1 MFKETK
7 RSYFKKK
14 LNEFR
19 ENIDVSNLEKDKLIR
34 IESEIV
40 SKKRVVALIIFGIIL
55 LISVLYFARETII
68 YGKIIFKYTQQEI
81 IEFRHTKVPNEE
93 INVFRVLMI
102 SFYFFIVVGEI
113 IVILIIWDFLFNIK
127 KFFVYKEK
135 ILININRKKTEFY
148 INDIN
153 TETEFIKEVN
163 YSIKELG
170 SLKDAVE
177 ELLKNEEKDRAKY
190 KNIIFN
196 IAKIIFSAGVLVG
209 IYRITLHFSE
219 EIIAIFNLSE
229 KLKIACLKLD
239 LFIVIAIIAIILMI
253 IGFVPVFVN
262 LRKYKKEFYRKRIR
276 ILRRIISEIEIEK
289 GILNRDRNNRFLYFL
304 NWNTSKFEVFFLFIY

>member
-1 MFKETK
+1 MFNKTK
-7 RSYFKKK
+7 RSYIKKK
-14 LNEFR
+14 LNEFI

-40 SKKRVVALIIFGIIL
+40 SKKRVIVLIIVGIIF
-55 LISVLYFARETII
+55 LISVFCFARETII
-68 YGKIIFKYTQQEI
+68 YGKNIFKYTQQEI
-81 IEFRHTKVPNEE
+81 IEFGHAKVPNEE

-102 SFYFFIVVGEI
+102 AFYFFIVVGETI
-113 IVILIIWDFLFNIK
+113 IILILGDFLFNIK

-170 SLKDAVE
+170 ILKDAVE
-177 ELLKNEEKDRAKY
+177 ELLKNEEKARAKY

-239 LFIVIAIIAIILMI
+239 FFIFIAIIAIILMT

-276 ILRRIISEIEIEK
+276 ILRRIVSEIEIEK
-289 GILNRDRNNRFLYFL
+289 GIINRDRNNRFLYF
-304 NWNTSKFEVFFLFIY
+304 

>member
-304 NWNTSKFEVFFLFIY
+304 N